1 MDSWRN
7 HCRNQCEHSS
17 SSCSC
22 SSSVE
27 LFSIEFNLSTTI
39 SIAPEMYDTL
49 REYNININIIVIIV
63 LYLLTHSNGSV
74 PFH

>member
-1 MDSWRN
+1 
-7 HCRNQCEHSS
+7 
-17 SSCSC
+17 
-22 SSSVE
+22 
-27 LFSIEFNLSTTI
+27 
-39 SIAPEMYDTL
+39 MYDTL